1 MEKKKTMKT
10 NVYKYSVYG
19 NLKPIMK
26 KVFEWTR
33 AYTNNL
39 YREIEDSQL
48 NDSMRYDL
56 TGTYVVLNRYPKWYV
71 QLVPI
76 KNTEVLKISLWFDM
90 IGECKCVK
98 TFIFDR
104 AQFGSF
110 GRLGDDLVSY
120 QRKVLAGKEDQY
132 TKHIDRVF
140 ENYSAELNHMADKI
154 RLNCI
159 KRLNQARL
167 EKKKIEFYHRVFDRC
182 LDLLMR
188 QPKKYSGL
196 YLTQRDLN
204 DLKLF
209 GDFYKLTDED
219 VTNIAKRF
227 LNKQA

>member
-33 AYTNNL
+33 AYANNL
-39 YREIEDSQL
+39 YHEIEDSQL

-56 TGTYVVLNRYPKWYV
+56 TGTYMVLNRYPKWYV

-76 KNTEVLKISLWFDM
+76 KNTELLKISLWFDM

-98 TFIFDR
+98 TFIFER
-104 AQFGSF
+104 AQFGGF

-120 QRKVLAGKEDQY
+120 QGKVLAGKEDLY

-140 ENYSAELNHMADKI
+140 ENYSIELNSMVNKI

-167 EKKKIEFYHRVFDRC
+167 EKKKIEFYHSVFDSC

-209 GDFYKLTDED
+209 SDFYKLTDED
-219 VTNIAKRF
+219 IAKIAKRF